1 MARGVTAFVA
11 RDVSEQMA
19 EELGRVS
26 RFSVGAPFY
35 LCSYIDPTVRVDVYP
50 LRNSEIVE
58 LGGTILARALEQ
70 GGG

>member
-1 MARGVTAFVA
+1 MSRGVTAFVA
-11 RDVSEQMA
+11 RDVSKEMA
-19 EELGRVS
+19 EKLGELT

-58 LGGTILARALEQ
+58 LAGTILARALEQ
-70 GGG
+70 GG